1 MILAIRSDKPE
12 AELYLLDNNK
22 VIKDLKW
29 PAHRELADTLL
40 GNITKLMDSAGIKLK
55 SIEGVIIFTGEGS
68 FTGLR
73 IGTTAANALAY
84 GLTIPIV
91 SAESDSWIE
100 LGLAKLEHQLPGEYV
115 IPKYSSEPNITKSKK
130 ASA

>member
-22 VIKDLKW
+22 VVKELKW

-40 GNITKLMDSAGIKLK
+40 GNITKLAESAGIKLK

-73 IGTTAANALAY
+73 IGTTVANALAY

-100 LGLAKLEHQLPGEYV
+100 QGLKDLAQRKVGEYV
-115 IPKYSSEPNITKSKK
+115 VPKYSSEPNITKSKK

>member
-1 MILAIRSDKPE
+1 MKLAIRSDKPE
-12 AELYLLDNNK
+12 AELYLVDNK
-22 VIKDLKW
+22 KIVKELKW

-40 GNITKLMDSAGIKLK
+40 GQISGLVESAGINLK
-55 SIEGVIIFTGEGS
+55 SIEGLIIFTGEGS

-73 IGTTAANALAY
+73 IGTTVANALAY

-91 SAESDSWIE
+91 SAESDNWIV
-100 LGLAKLEHQLPGEYV
+100 LGLEKLENQQSGKYV
-115 IPKYSSEPNITKSKK
+115 VPKYSSEPNITKSKK

>member
-22 VIKDLKW
+22 VVKELKW
-29 PAHRELADTLL
+29 PAHRELADTLI
-40 GNITKLMDSAGIKLK
+40 GNITKLAESAGIKLR
-55 SIEGVIIFTGEGS
+55 SIDGIIIHTGEGS

-73 IGTTAANALAY
+73 IGTTVANALAY

-91 SAESDSWIE
+91 AAESDSWIE
-100 LGLAKLEHQLPGEYV
+100 RGLKDLAQREVGEYV
-115 IPKYSSEPNITKSKK
+115 IPKYSSEPNITESKK

>member
-12 AELYLLDNNK
+12 AELYLIDDK
-22 VIKDLKW
+22 KIVQKLKW

-40 GNITKLMDSAGIKLK
+40 GNITKLADSAGIKLK

-73 IGTTAANALAY
+73 IGTTVANALAY

-100 LGLAKLEHQLPGEYV
+100 RGLKDLAQREVGEYV